1 MRIFTLSMLVLSIC
15 LSQNV
20 LAQETQT
27 IEQLKKQKEL
37 VEKEEREALKKEVE
51 SINERLDKK
60 EVTFEEAQKLKKE
73 AAKNRA
79 LNIENRVAIL
89 NNQIALLERKNKNP
103 KSESEGEWV
112 YLQERNE
119 NYNRDKQRKN
129 KERHR
134 IGDRN
139 FSINWN
145 RNYDYKYDRR
155 TYSQLVVAV
164 GFNNALIDGENIG
177 DSPYRLAGSRF
188 FELGWAWRTRVFD
201 NSNFLRLKYGVSLQW
216 NGLKPMDNKYF
227 VDTDGVV
234 TLEEFP
240 EELNKSKFRMDNIVI
255 PIHLEFGASTK
266 RKSEKSIRYY
276 TRKKF
281 KLGLG
286 GYAGFNMGTRQKLKY
301 RQNGERVKDKI
312 RRDYNTSNLVYGL
325 SGYLS
330 FGSAGLYVKYDL
342 SPIFKDQVVDQHNIS
357 VGVRFDMD

>member
-1 MRIFTLSMLVLSIC
+1 MKIFTLGMLVLC
-15 LSQNV
+15 MCFSQNAT
-20 LAQETQT
+20 AQETRT
-27 IEQLKKQKEL
+27 IEQLKKQKVL

-51 SINERLDKK
+51 EINERLDKK
-60 EVTFEEAQKLKKE
+60 EITFEEAQKLKKE

-89 NNQIALLERKNKNP
+89 NNQIALLERENNKP
-103 KSESEGEWV
+103 KTESEGEWV
-112 YLQERNE
+112 YSQERRE
-119 NYNRDKQRKN
+119 NDNRDE
-129 KERHR
+129 ERR
-134 IGDRN
+134 DREEN
-139 FSINWN
+139 RNRNSSFSFNWN
-145 RNYDYKYDRR
+145 HNREYRYDRR
-155 TYSQLVVAV
+155 TYSQFVIAV
-164 GFNNALIDGENIG
+164 GFNNAIIEGEDIA
-177 DSPYRLAGSRF
+177 DSPYRFAGSRF

-201 NSNFLRLKYGVSLQW
+201 NTNFLRLKYGVSLQW
-216 NGLKPMDNKYF
+216 NGLKPIDNQYF

-255 PIHLEFGASTK
+255 PVHFEFGASTK
-266 RKSEKSIRYY
+266 RETENSVRYY
-276 TRKKF
+276 TAKKF

-312 RRDYNTSNLVYGL
+312 RRDYNTSNLVYGV

-330 FGSAGLYVKYDL
+330 FGSAGLYAKYDL
-342 SPIFKDQVVDQHNIS
+342 SPIFKNQAIDQHNLS